1 MKFVAAAALAVL
13 TVAATT
19 LPSAAQKTTV
29 VLGTATPGGGFARYA
44 APLVDILNQVEPTLL
59 VEPRST
65 KGSTDTIPLLEA
77 GQLDIGL
84 VAGEPAYQ
92 AFEGIGRPRS
102 DLKIIGA
109 MYSMAGMFVVRAE
122 SPHRTI
128 GDLKGK
134 PVAFGARSSGLVVL
148 ARNVLDGMGL
158 DADKDFQAVY
168 LDRAGDG
175 TAMILDGRVAA
186 LWGGGIGWPGFTAV
200 AKAPGGAR
208 FVVPDR
214 DERARIRAKQPQLQ
228 EITIPAQSIMGQEAA
243 ITSVGSWSFILARAT
258 LDDDV
263 AYRLT
268 RALHRGHDALAARL
282 TEARET
288 TPANTVAA
296 APRAELIHPGALRYL
311 REAGVVRP

>member
-1 MKFVAAAALAVL
+1 MKLVGVAALAALAV
-13 TVAATT
+13 AATT
-19 LPSAAQKTTV
+19 VPAAAQTATV

-44 APLVDILNQVEPTLL
+44 APLVEILNQVEPTLL
-59 VEPRST
+59 IEPRST

-102 DLKIIGA
+102 ELKIIGA

-122 SPHRTI
+122 SPYRTI
-128 GDLKGK
+128 ADLKGK

-175 TAMILDGRVAA
+175 TAMILDGRVVA

-200 AKAPGGAR
+200 AQAPGGAR

-214 DERARIRAKQPQLQ
+214 DERARIRARQPQLQ
-228 EITIPAQSIMGQEAA
+228 EITIAPGSIPGQAAA
-243 ITSVGSWSFILARAT
+243 ITSVGSWSFILARGT
-258 LDDDV
+258 LDDDLG
-263 AYRLT
+263 YRLA
-268 RALHRGHDALAARL
+268 RALHRGQEALAARL
-282 TEARET
+282 SEARET
-288 TPANTVAA
+288 TPANTLAA
-296 APRAELIHPGALRYL
+296 APRADLIHPGAQRYL
-311 REAGVVRP
+311 REAGIIK

>member
-1 MKFVAAAALAVL
+1 MRVVGFSLLAALTFAL
-13 TVAATT
+13 TDPAG
-19 LPSAAQKTTV
+19 AQKTTI

-44 APLVDILNQVEPTLL
+44 APLVEILNQVEPTLL

-102 DLKIIGA
+102 DLKIIAA
-109 MYSMAGMFVVRAE
+109 MYSMPGLFVVRAE
-122 SPHRTI
+122 SPYRTI
-128 GDLKGK
+128 ADLIGK

-148 ARNVLDGMGL
+148 ARNVLDGLGL
-158 DADKDFQAVY
+158 DPDKDFAAVY

-175 TAMILDGRVAA
+175 TAMILDGRVVA

-208 FVVPDR
+208 FIAPNTR
-214 DERARIRAKQPQLQ
+214 ERARIRAKQPQLQ
-228 EITIPAQSIMGQEAA
+228 EITLAPGSIPGQEAA

-263 AYRLT
+263 AYRLA
-268 RALHRGHDALAARL
+268 RALHRGYDALAARL
-282 TEARET
+282 IEASET

-296 APRAELIHPGALRYL
+296 APRAELIHPGAMRYL
-311 REAGVVRP
+311 REAGVVR

>member
-1 MKFVAAAALAVL
+1 
-13 TVAATT
+13 
-19 LPSAAQKTTV
+19 
-29 VLGTATPGGGFARYA
+29 
-44 APLVDILNQVEPTLL
+44 
-59 VEPRST
+59 
-65 KGSTDTIPLLEA
+65 
-77 GQLDIGL
+77 

-122 SPHRTI
+122 SPYRTVA
-128 GDLKGK
+128 DLTGK
-134 PVAFGARSSGLVVL
+134 PIAFGARSSGLVVL

-168 LDRAGDG
+168 LERAGDG
-175 TAMILDGRVAA
+175 TAMILDGRVVA

-208 FVVPDR
+208 FVTPNEE
-214 DERARIRAKQPQLQ
+214 ERVRIRARQPQLQ
-228 EITIPAQSIMGQEAA
+228 EITIPAGSILGQDAP
-243 ITSVGSWSFILARAT
+243 ITSVGSWSFILARGT

-263 AYRLT
+263 AYRVA
-268 RALHRGHDALAARL
+268 RALHRGHEALAARL

-296 APRAELIHPGALRYL
+296 APRAELIHPGAMRYL
-311 REAGVVRP
+311 REAGVIKP

>member
-1 MKFVAAAALAVL
+1 
-13 TVAATT
+13 
-19 LPSAAQKTTV
+19 
-29 VLGTATPGGGFARYA
+29 
-44 APLVDILNQVEPTLL
+44 
-59 VEPRST
+59 
-65 KGSTDTIPLLEA
+65 
-77 GQLDIGL
+77 
-84 VAGEPAYQ
+84 
-92 AFEGIGRPRS
+92 
-102 DLKIIGA
+102 
-109 MYSMAGMFVVRAE
+109 
-122 SPHRTI
+122 
-128 GDLKGK
+128 
-134 PVAFGARSSGLVVL
+134 
-148 ARNVLDGMGL
+148 
-158 DADKDFQAVY
+158 
-168 LDRAGDG
+168 
-175 TAMILDGRVAA
+175 MILDGRVAA

>member
-1 MKFVAAAALAVL
+1 
-13 TVAATT
+13 
-19 LPSAAQKTTV
+19 

-44 APLVDILNQVEPTLL
+44 APLVEILNQVEPTLL
-59 VEPRST
+59 VVPRST

-102 DLKIIGA
+102 DLKIIAA
-109 MYSMAGMFVVRAE
+109 MYSMPGLFVVRAE
-122 SPHRTI
+122 SPYRTI
-128 GDLKGK
+128 ADLIGK

-148 ARNVLDGMGL
+148 ARNVLDGLGL
-158 DADKDFQAVY
+158 DPDKDFQAVY

-175 TAMILDGRVAA
+175 IEMILGGRVVA

-208 FVVPDR
+208 FIAPNTR
-214 DERARIRAKQPQLQ
+214 ERARIRAKHPQLQ
-228 EITIPAQSIMGQEAA
+228 EITLAPGSIPGQEAPIA
-243 ITSVGSWSFILARAT
+243 SVGSWSFILARAT

-263 AYRLT
+263 AYRLA
-268 RALHRGHDALAARL
+268 RALHRGYDALAARL
-282 TEARET
+282 IEASET

-296 APRAELIHPGALRYL
+296 APRAELIHPGAMRYL
-311 REAGVVRP
+311 REAGVVR

>member
-1 MKFVAAAALAVL
+1 MKIVGLSVLLTLALMTSPAG
-13 TVAATT
+13 
-19 LPSAAQKTTV
+19 AQKTTV

-44 APLVDILNQVEPTLL
+44 APLVDILNEVEPSLL
-59 VEPRST
+59 IEPRST

-77 GQLDIGL
+77 GRLDIGL

-122 SPHRTI
+122 SPYRTVA
-128 GDLKGK
+128 DLTGK
-134 PVAFGARSSGLVVL
+134 PIAFGARSSGLVVL
-148 ARNVLDGMGL
+148 VRNVLDGMGL

-168 LDRAGDG
+168 LERAGDG
-175 TAMILDGRVAA
+175 TAMILDGRVVA

-208 FVVPDR
+208 FVTPNEE
-214 DERARIRAKQPQLQ
+214 ERVRIRARQPQLQ
-228 EITIPAQSIMGQEAA
+228 EITIPAGSILGQETP
-243 ITSVGSWSFILARAT
+243 ITSVGSWSFILARGT

-263 AYRLT
+263 AYRVA
-268 RALHRGHDALAARL
+268 RALHRGHEALAARL

-296 APRAELIHPGALRYL
+296 APRAGLIHPGAMRYL
-311 REAGVVRP
+311 REAGVIKP